1 MLVSAATN
9 LLQAPGPVQG
19 RRGGRQRE
27 AAGHVNKIEVRVK
40 R

>member
-1 MLVSAATN
+1 MLVAAATN
-9 LLQAPGPVQG
+9 LLQAQG
-19 RRGGRQRE
+19 QCRAGAGQVE